1 MASGLILGLS
11 AGTGGIGAAIL
22 GIFADHWGVPLTLWI
37 IAFIPWVAFILGAL
51 IPDPEP
57 ALSKTR

>member
-11 AGTGGIGAAIL
+11 VGTGGIGAAIL
-22 GIFADHWGVPLTLWI
+22 GLFADHWGVPSTLWI

-51 IPDPEP
+51 IPSPE
-57 ALSKTR
+57 